1 MELKNGGFKLR
12 KWNMKMAISAL
23 ALSLVL
29 PLSAQA
35 AGSFSD
41 VGPRF
46 EKEINYLAERN
57 LVKGYSNGTFRVNA
71 PITRAEAVTIIV
83 RELPVSYE
91 GAPDPGF
98 TDFKQGDGFYT
109 SVAQAVEYGFIQG
122 KIAKDGS
129 RYFDPNGSLT
139 RSEMAIILT
148 KAYDIPLDRFDVRY
162 KDVSPGMPSN
172 KAISALAHGG
182 ISYGYEDW
190 TYKPYASITRQEFAA
205 FFARTLNKEF
215 NRMSLEFVQY
225 DEVTHQRVKTVWLA
239 EDELNKKSEEL
250 VNLINEARAK
260 KGLSA
265 LKLNDRLSEM
275 ASIKTRIFA
284 KYPSEYSDKI
294 YPYEDFYEYLYG
306 EKVIGEMQERFT
318 FGSVED
324 AFSSVSVKAINE
336 TYMYEPEQKEIG
348 IGMAQLINGSY
359 QWLVIVKY

>member
-1 MELKNGGFKLR
+1 
-12 KWNMKMAISAL
+12 MKIAVSAL

-35 AGSFSD
+35 SGSFSD

-46 EKEINYLAERN
+46 EKEIDYLAERN
-57 LVKGYSNGTFRVNA
+57 LVKGYTNGTFRVNA

-98 TDFKQGDGFYT
+98 TDIKKGDGFYT
-109 SVAQAVEYGFIQG
+109 TVAHAVEYGFIQG

-148 KAYDIPLDRFDVRY
+148 KAYDIPLDRFDVGF
-162 KDVSPGMPSN
+162 KDVSPNMPSN
-172 KAISALAHGG
+172 KAISALSHGG
-182 ISYGYEDW
+182 IAHGYEDW
-190 TYKPYASITRQEFAA
+190 TYRPYASITRQEFAA

-215 NRMSLEFVQY
+215 NRMSLQFVHY
-225 DEVTHQRVKTVWLA
+225 DDVTLQRVKTVWLT
-239 EDELNKKSEEL
+239 EDELNKKEEEL
-250 VNLINEARAK
+250 ANLINVARVE

-284 KYPSEYSDKI
+284 KYPSEYSDKF
-294 YPYEDFYEYLYG
+294 YYYEELYEYLYG
-306 EKVIGEMQERFT
+306 EKGNRGNART
-318 FGSVED
+318 FYIW
-324 AFSSVSVKAINE
+324 FSRGCLLECFNKSDKSTVYV
-336 TYMYEPEQKEIG
+336 
-348 IGMAQLINGSY
+348 
-359 QWLVIVKY
+359 

>member
-1 MELKNGGFKLR
+1 
-12 KWNMKMAISAL
+12 MKMAISAL

-46 EKEINYLAERN
+46 EKEIDYLAERN
-57 LVKGYSNGTFRVNA
+57 LVKGYTNGTFRVNA

-83 RELPVSYE
+83 RELPVTYD

-109 SVAQAVEYGFIQG
+109 SVAQAVDYGFIQG

-148 KAYDIPLDRFDVRY
+148 KAYDMPLDRFDVRF
-162 KDVSPGMPSN
+162 KDVPATMPAN

-182 ISYGYEDW
+182 ISFGYEDW
-190 TYKPYASITRQEFAA
+190 SYKPYASITRQEFAA

-215 NRMSLEFVQY
+215 NRMGLQFVQY
-225 DEVTHQRVKTVWLA
+225 DDETFQRLKTVWLN
-239 EDELNKKSEEL
+239 ENELNQKAEEL
-250 VNLINEARAK
+250 VSLINESRVK

-275 ASIKTRIFA
+275 ASIKSRIIA
-284 KYPSEYSDKI
+284 KYPSEYSDKTF
-294 YPYEDFYEYLYG
+294 PYEDFYEHLYG
-306 EKVIGEMQERFT
+306 EEVIGEMKERFT
-318 FGSVED
+318 VGSVEY
-324 AFSSVSVKAINE
+324 AFSSVSVESINE
-336 TYMYEPEQKEIG
+336 VSMYTSEQKEIG

-359 QWLVIVKY
+359 QWLVIVKD